1 MNSWKQDKSTSANQD
16 RRQETSV
23 SEARLRKLAWEL
35 TRARE
40 IERRKIAAELHDNI
54 GQSLALMRMKLNLLQ
69 GEAVFSGM
77 EKNINS
83 LLVLLEQT
91 IKATRSLTFEINPPM
106 LHELGLVSAL
116 NWLAERFEK
125 SHGVKI
131 KVKESSPVT
140 LSDSEVNSLLFTCT
154 RELILNAIKYAGVK
168 QIAVETSGDQ
178 ETICICVSDK
188 GAGFDAEAILG
199 SRYGESGFGLFS
211 IRERIG
217 LIGGTFTVDS
227 TPGNGTRA
235 RINLPMNGG
244 QP

>member
-1 MNSWKQDKSTSANQD
+1 MAT
-16 RRQETSV
+16 EGEGHPTTSV
-23 SEARLRKLAWEL
+23 NEVRLRKLAWEL

-40 IERRKIAAELHDNI
+40 VERRKIAAELHDNI

-106 LHELGLVSAL
+106 LHELGLVPAL

-131 KVKESSPVT
+131 KV
-140 LSDSEVNSLLFTCT
+140 SEKAPNTITNPEINSLLFTCT
-154 RELILNAIKYAGVK
+154 RELVLNSIKYSGVK
-168 QIAVETSGDQ
+168 RITVETSGDSDA
-178 ETICICVSDK
+178 ICICVTDK
-188 GAGFDAEAILG
+188 GSGFDADAILG

-235 RINLPMNGG
+235 MIRLPLDGG